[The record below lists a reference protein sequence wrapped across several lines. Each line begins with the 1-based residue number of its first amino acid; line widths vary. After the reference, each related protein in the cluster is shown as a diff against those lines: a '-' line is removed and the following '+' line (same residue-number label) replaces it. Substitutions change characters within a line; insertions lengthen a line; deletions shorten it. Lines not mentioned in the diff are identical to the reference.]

1 MMIRMFQRF
10 SFEADPVKQPGESE
24 PATEPATNGGPTLGG
39 PEVSDI
45 NTGMQ
50 SLSIQ
55 AGTPLDS
62 SPPQPLQ
69 EYPHAKP
76 KSSPKSGN
84 RRFSFRPFGFRHSLD
99 GHKQALSTDQE
110 HHKRELAAD
119 AKLAPHKPVSTSAQK
134 RAKESAI
141 IVRALIVG
149 PIADPLAPQVT
160 RAVAAPQLSKVKAQ
174 LMQPIAA
181 NRVIAEL
188 RALPVS
194 DRTLVGGEGK
204 DSVGEKPS
212 GPIHAVC
219 LEYTESDAHEKHF
232 SKVAMKLTTT
242 DENAVEVASETIGFP
257 SVSSASIEV
266 IATMLGNMHVVSLIG
281 PPDFGLGQPA
291 GGKGILAGALP
302 TAKTV
307 MNGVVQIT
315 PQLMALGYTTGMSI
329 APDHHGEFYLSKLVR
344 SF

>member
-1 MMIRMFQRF
+1 M
-10 SFEADPVKQPGESE
+10 
-24 PATEPATNGGPTLGG
+24 
-39 PEVSDI
+39 SDI
-45 NTGMQ
+45 NTIAAGVQ

-55 AGTPLDS
+55 AGPPLAS
-62 SPPQPLQ
+62 SSPQPLQ
-69 EYPHAKP
+69 ESHLAKP
-76 KSSPKSGN
+76 KSPKSGN
-84 RRFSFRPFGFRHSLD
+84 RRFSFRPLGFRHSHD
-99 GHKQALSTDQE
+99 GHKQALSADQE

-119 AKLAPHKPVSTSAQK
+119 AKIAPHKPVSTSAQK

-174 LMQPIAA
+174 LMQPNSA

-194 DRTLVGGEGK
+194 DRTPVG
-204 DSVGEKPS
+204 DMVGEKQR

-242 DENAVEVASETIGFP
+242 DENAIEVASETIGFP

-266 IATMLGNMHVVSLIG
+266 IATMLGNMHIVSLIG

-329 APDHHGEFYLSKLVR
+329 APDHHGEFYLSKLVK